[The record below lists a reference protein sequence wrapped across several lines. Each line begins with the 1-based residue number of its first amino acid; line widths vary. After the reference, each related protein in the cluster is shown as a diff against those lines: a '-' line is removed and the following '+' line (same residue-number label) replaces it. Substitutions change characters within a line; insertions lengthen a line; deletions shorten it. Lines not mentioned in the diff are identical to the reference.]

1 MAENIITPLAPI
13 SAFAGAIGRAHFS
26 ATGAAII
33 SERTGLGLATV
44 TVRKGKLEAL
54 KAALAAHYGLNLRDG
69 AKVSRSHEL
78 VLVGTGPD
86 SWLALQEGGG
96 WAFAKDLTA
105 KLSGFASVADQS
117 SGYGVVRLSGPA
129 ARSVLAKGVPVDLHP
144 NAFRPDDA
152 AVTLASHIGVI
163 LWQEPGET
171 PEETPVYDMAVFRSF
186 AESFWHWLA
195 ESAAEFG
202 LKKAG

>member
-1 MAENIITPLAPI
+1 MPETITTPLAPI
-13 SAFAGAIGRAHFS
+13 SAFAGPIGRAHFS
-26 ATGAAII
+26 ADGAVTI
-33 SERTGLGLATV
+33 SERIGLGLATV

-54 KAALAAHYGLNLRDG
+54 KTALATHYGLELREG
-69 AKVSRSHEL
+69 AKVSRGNRL

-86 SWLALQEGGG
+86 SWLAVQEAGG
-96 WAFAKDLTA
+96 WAFAKELTA
-105 KLSGFASVADQS
+105 KLSGLASVADQS

-144 NAFRPDDA
+144 STFRPDDA

-171 PEETPVYDMAVFRSF
+171 PEKTPVYDIAIFRSF